1 MTTSWFAIN
10 IVAFA
15 TLISALGPI
24 FMKKGAAAFTVNPRK
39 LIKNP
44 GLLLKNY
51 NAILGCAF
59 FGISAVFFVIGLKYG
74 ELSVLYPITS
84 LSYIWACG
92 LSVKYLGER
101 MNKYKWVGIVCII
114 IGVALIGMGRA
125 MH

>member
-1 MTTSWFAIN
+1 MTTSTFAIG

-24 FMKKGAAAFTVNPRK
+24 FMKKGAATFSLNPRK
-39 LIKNP
+39 LIKN
-44 GLLLKNY
+44 Y
-51 NAILGCAF
+51 NALLGCAF

-74 ELSVLYPITS
+74 ELSVLYPITA
-84 LSYIWACG
+84 LSYIWACA
-92 LSVKYLGER
+92 LSVKYLGEK
-101 MNKYKWVGIVCII
+101 MNKYKWVGIGCII